1 MIVPMI
7 LSTPNRMTV
16 QTKKVDKN
24 KKPRG
29 RPPTGRGHQ
38 VNVMIGSDVK
48 AALQSYIAD
57 RGGSIKVTEAIRRL
71 LLEGLGAKG
80 YFRE

>member
-1 MIVPMI
+1 
-7 LSTPNRMTV
+7 
-16 QTKKVDKN
+16 
-24 KKPRG
+24 
-29 RPPTGRGHQ
+29 
-38 VNVMIGSDVK
+38 MIGSDVK

-71 LLEGLGAKG
+71 LLESLGAKG

>member
-1 MIVPMI
+1 MS
-7 LSTPNRMTV
+7 L

-29 RPPTGRGHQ
+29 RPRTGRGHQ
-38 VNVMIGSDVK
+38 INVMVGSDVMG
-48 AALQSYIAD
+48 ALQAYIAD
-57 RGGSIKVTEAIRRL
+57 RGGGIKATEAIRRL
-71 LLEGLGAKG
+71 LLESLGSKG